1 MEELFR
7 HGEGEPSTYTSKSA
21 SATTFFSHYPRTYTY
36 HVMTNYTDYGSA
48 LDGTVPPHPIPSH
61 GTKNFV

>member
-21 SATTFFSHYPRTYTY
+21 RTYTY